1 MDNQIIYNILL
12 GILSII
18 IIMIFI
24 YLTIDI
30 ITNKKNK
37 TVNNKQINNINNINI
52 KDTFEELDTF
62 INLYTGDFI
71 FKNELSGKNIF
82 IGNKEL
88 NTNSIKLSD
97 EIISD
102 MSDEFK
108 NKILLFIKEDALI
121 KYITHAVLRN
131 LLAYASNVNKMKD

>member
-37 TVNNKQINNINNINI
+37 TVNNKQISNINI
-52 KDTFEELDTF
+52 KDAFEELDTF

>member
-1 MDNQIIYNILL
+1 MDNQMIYNILL

-37 TVNNKQINNINNINI
+37 TVNNKQISNINI
-52 KDTFEELDTF
+52 KDAFEELDTF

>member
-37 TVNNKQINNINNINI
+37 TVNNKQISNINI
-52 KDTFEELDTF
+52 KDAFEELDTF

-97 EIISD
+97 EIIND

-108 NKILLFIKEDALI
+108 NKMLLFIKEDALI

>member
-37 TVNNKQINNINNINI
+37 TVNNKQINNINI
-52 KDTFEELDTF
+52 KDAFEELDTF

-97 EIISD
+97 EIIGD

>member
-52 KDTFEELDTF
+52 KDAFEELDTF

-97 EIISD
+97 EIIND

-108 NKILLFIKEDALI
+108 NKMLLFIKEDALI

>member
-18 IIMIFI
+18 IIMIFV

-52 KDTFEELDTF
+52 KDAFEELDAF

>member
-1 MDNQIIYNILL
+1 MDNQIIYNIIL

-37 TVNNKQINNINNINI
+37 TINNKQINNINNINK
-52 KDTFEELDTF
+52 KDAFEELDTF

-97 EIISD
+97 EIIND

-108 NKILLFIKEDALI
+108 NKMLLFIKEDALI

>member
-37 TVNNKQINNINNINI
+37 TVNNKQISNINI
-52 KDTFEELDTF
+52 KDAFEELDTF

-97 EIISD
+97 EIIND

>member
-37 TVNNKQINNINNINI
+37 TINNKQISNINI
-52 KDTFEELDTF
+52 KDAFEELDTF